1 MSLTEELA
9 QRRDQARTRIPPE
22 TLAVMDKAALDLEQ
36 SGIARACL
44 TVGDTVP
51 DFALP
56 ASDGRIVYL
65 DELLSQ
71 GPLVLNFYR
80 GGW

>member
-9 QRRDQARTRIPPE
+9 SRREQARTRIPSE
-22 TLAVMDKAALDLEQ
+22 TLAVMDKAARELEQ
-36 SGIARACL
+36 SGIAQSCL
-44 TVGDTVP
+44 GVGDTVP

-65 DELLSQ
+65 EELLSQ
-71 GPLVLNFYR
+71 GPLILSFYR

>member
-1 MSLTEELA
+1 
-9 QRRDQARTRIPPE
+9 
-22 TLAVMDKAALDLEQ
+22 MDKAARDLEQ
-36 SGIARACL
+36 SGIVRACL
-44 TVGDTVP
+44 TVGDAVP